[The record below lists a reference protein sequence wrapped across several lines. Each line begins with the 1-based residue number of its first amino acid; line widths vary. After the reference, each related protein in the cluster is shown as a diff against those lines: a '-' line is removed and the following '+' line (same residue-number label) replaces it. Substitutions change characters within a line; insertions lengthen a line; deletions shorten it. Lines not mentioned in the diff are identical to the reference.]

1 MKRSKILLVSA
12 AAVLVCCAFAIPAFA
27 EASYQ
32 TPAQAAA
39 GVTGMTL
46 EEVQEERAETGKTY
60 GEIAAEN
67 DRLAEFQEARQSMRE
82 EAADTE
88 PAAVSSTGNGNGACD
103 GSCNS
108 TGICDGSCLGA
119 GNGYGNGACDGSC
132 NSTGICDGSCLGAG
146 NGYGNGAC
154 DGSCNSTGVCDGSC
168 LGAGNGNGNGVC
180 DGTGNGN
187 VNGGHGHHNGS
198 GCGKN

>member
-108 TGICDGSCLGA
+108 TDICDGSCLGA
-119 GNGYGNGACDGSC
+119 GNGYGNGV
-132 NSTGICDGSCLGAG
+132 
-146 NGYGNGAC
+146 C

-180 DGTGNGN
+180 DGTDSGN

>member
-108 TGICDGSCLGA
+108 TGVCDGSCLGA
-119 GNGYGNGACDGSC
+119 GNGYGNGV
-132 NSTGICDGSCLGAG
+132 
-146 NGYGNGAC
+146 C

-168 LGAGNGNGNGVC
+168 LGAGNGNGTGVCDGTGAGNGNGNGVC
-180 DGTGNGN
+180 DGTGSGN

>member
-108 TGICDGSCLGA
+108 TDICDGSCLGA
-119 GNGYGNGACDGSC
+119 GTGMVTACV
-132 NSTGICDGSCLGAG
+132 TVPA
-146 NGYGNGAC
+146 
-154 DGSCNSTGVCDGSC
+154 TVPVCATALASVPGT
-168 LGAGNGNGNGVC
+168 ATATVC
-180 DGTGNGN
+180 AMAPATARASVTAPAPGTETAM
-187 VNGGHGHHNGS
+187 VYAMAPAVET
-198 GCGKN
+198 

>member
-108 TGICDGSCLGA
+108 TGV
-119 GNGYGNGACDGSC
+119 
-132 NSTGICDGSCLGAG
+132 CDGSCLGAG

-180 DGTGNGN
+180 DGTGSGN